1 MNKAL
6 LLISGILILF
16 LLNITLYATS
26 ENYRF
31 FVKKIKNPEEIVY
44 NDQDSITDSPSPE
57 KISPGLIDSLQQQ
70 GLSII
75 TPLTWEENEIRETSS
90 EAKKSIVLGQKYQ
103 EILDLFADYKLGKL
117 ELRSDLFGITDEYPD
132 PYHEY
137 YSKDFTLY
145 FFPSKSYSELRDIF
159 TLQKQL
165 PIEINEVN
173 NFATQSFFINMI
185 PRDDKNVRLVVDYKS
200 IVFWLKIK
208 KDEYNEIK
216 ALLETL

>member
-31 FVKKIKNPEEIVY
+31 FVKKIKNPEDIVY
-44 NDQDSITDSPSPE
+44 NDNASITDLPVP
-57 KISPGLIDSLQQQ
+57 KKIDSTVVDSLKQQ
-70 GLSII
+70 GLAITSPLSWVDQEEVKVNREATNDII
-75 TPLTWEENEIRETSS
+75 
-90 EAKKSIVLGQKYQ
+90 LGQKYQ
-103 EILDLFADYKLGKL
+103 DILSIFDSYNLWKL

-137 YSKDFTLY
+137 YSKEFTLY
-145 FFPSKSYSELRDIF
+145 FFPSKSYSEVRDIF
-159 TLQKQL
+159 TVQKQL
-165 PIEINEVN
+165 PIELNELN
-173 NFATQSFFINMI
+173 NFATQSFFINTI
-185 PRDDKNVRLVVDYKS
+185 PVDTKNVRLVIDYEN